1 MPAVRTADRRI
12 QRTRQMI
19 FDAFLILLRRRS
31 YEDISIVDISG
42 QANINRST
50 FYAHFV
56 DKEDLLGRM
65 LDEHLGTL
73 EELLTGERCR
83 LPSPPTFHE
92 PDPLFLSLFEHL
104 AEREVFYGAMLASAT
119 PANVR
124 GRMQELLRECF
135 YRRLSGIG
143 MDQKVQVP
151 LDLLLDYASCA
162 VQGTIAK
169 WFADNRVYSP
179 HHMALQLT
187 RLSLLGTYE
196 AMGLRQPPSA

>member
-1 MPAVRTADRRI
+1 MPVTRPPDRRI

-19 FDAFLILLRRRS
+19 ADAFLSLLHRRP
-31 YEDISIVDISG
+31 YEDISVLDISV

-50 FYAHFV
+50 FYAHYT
-56 DKEDLLGRM
+56 DKEDLLTRM
-65 LDEHLGTL
+65 LTEHLGRL
-73 EELLTGERCR
+73 EELLAGERCR

-92 PDPLFLSLFEHL
+92 PDPLFLALFEHL
-104 AEREVFYGAMLASAT
+104 SEHQLFYGAMLACDT
-119 PANVR
+119 PANIQD
-124 GRMQELLRECF
+124 RMQKLLREIF

-196 AMGLRQPPSA
+196 AMGLR

>member
-1 MPAVRTADRRI
+1 MTAVRTTDRRI

-19 FDAFLILLRRRS
+19 FDAFLTLLRRRA
-31 YEDISIVDISG
+31 YEDISIVDISV

-65 LDEHLGTL
+65 LGEHLGRL

-83 LPSPPTFHE
+83 LHSPPTFHD
-92 PDPLFLSLFEHL
+92 PDPLFLTLFEHL
-104 AEREVFYGAMLASAT
+104 TEHEAFYGAMLASPT
-119 PANVR
+119 PANVQ
-124 GRMQELLRECF
+124 GRMQELLRESL
-135 YRRLSGIG
+135 YRRLSGIR
-143 MDQKVQVP
+143 MDQKVRVP
-151 LDLLLDYASCA
+151 LDLLLDYASFA
-162 VQGTIAK
+162 VQGTVAK
-169 WFADNRVYSP
+169 WFADDRIYSP

-196 AMGLRQPPSA
+196 AMGLRQPSST